1 MTLFIFRLA
10 TLTYTAFMLFE
21 LIRPGFVSYYLNPL
35 WLLVPV
41 IVALVVALA
50 QRKREPAPFLFIDRM
65 CLSGIVVLAL
75 LSQRELLSNGQIIL
89 WSVLVVLASALLPL
103 LLESTY
109 STEYDNS

>member
-10 TLTYTAFMLFE
+10 TLTYAAFMLFE
-21 LIRPGFVSYYLNPL
+21 LIRPGFVSYYVNPL
-35 WLLVPV
+35 WLLAPV

-50 QRKREPAPFLFIDRM
+50 RRTQEPTAFLFIDRM
-65 CLSGIVVLAL
+65 CLAGMAILAL
-75 LSQRELLSNGQIIL
+75 LSQRELLLAWQMVT
-89 WSVLVVLASALLPL
+89 WSVLIVVGSALLPL